1 MRILA
6 LDVGDRRVGLSIS
19 DPTGMLASPFGAVE
33 RGESDIAEI
42 IRTAEREDVSEIV
55 VGLPLTLKGEGR
67 AQAGKVRAFVR
78 DLRAETGIPVKT
90 LDERLSTVQASRLL
104 TDAGSGGSR
113 RARRDR
119 RSGRIDAAA
128 ATVILQA
135 YLDSRR

>member
-6 LDVGDRRVGLSIS
+6 LDVGDRRVGLAIS
-19 DPTGMLASPFGAVE
+19 DPTGLLASPFGAVE

-42 IRTAEREDVSEIV
+42 IGAAEREDVSEIV
-55 VGLPLTLKGEGR
+55 VGLPLTLMGEGR
-67 AQAGKVRAFVR
+67 AQAGKVRAFIR
-78 DLRAETGIPVKT
+78 DLRAETSIPVKT

-113 RARRDR
+113 HARRDR

-128 ATVILQA
+128 AAVILQA
-135 YLDSRR
+135 YLDSQR